1 MRSLVTSHI
10 RKTFSQKHHDAIVI
24 MTIKNGDVVQG
35 SRWLEPVGVTL
46 VEKIIEE

>member
-10 RKTFSQKHHDAIVI
+10 RKTFSQKRHDAIVI

-35 SRWLEPVGVTL
+35 SRWSEHVVVNLVGR
-46 VEKIIEE
+46 IEE